1 MFRQNREPSP
11 EDVHAQRMEQRAIAG
26 QAYDQRAD
34 ADPYAPTARSRL
46 DSFRA
51 HQGQPVA
58 ATGQQ
63 DQTPPADALTPR
75 RRLDS
80 FRQQQGQPVAPMSGG
95 LASPP
100 NVPALGLGRMSDAG
114 QLGGGS
120 GSLNTDRGVPLSTR
134 RLKKEVL
141 RAEPNPHSQPEPSP
155 RARAQAL
162 SLIRSL

>member
-1 MFRQNREPSP
+1 MFRQNRESSP
-11 EDVHAQRMEQRAIAG
+11 DDVHAQRMEQRAIAG

-34 ADPYAPTARSRL
+34 EDPYAPRRL

-58 ATGQQ
+58 GAGQQ
-63 DQTPPADALTPR
+63 DQPPPAEALTPR

-80 FRQQQGQPVAPMSGG
+80 FRQQQGQPVAPVSGG

-114 QLGGGS
+114 QLGSS

-141 RAEPNPHSQPEPSP
+141 RAEPNPHSEPCLLYTSPSP
-155 RARAQAL
+155 RDQRGSRMPSSA
-162 SLIRSL
+162 

>member
-11 EDVHAQRMEQRAIAG
+11 DDVHAQRMEQRAIAG

-34 ADPYAPTARSRL
+34 ADPYAPRRL

-58 ATGQQ
+58 GAGQQ
-63 DQTPPADALTPR
+63 DQPPPAEALTPR

-80 FRQQQGQPVAPMSGG
+80 FRQQQGQPVAPVSGG

-114 QLGGGS
+114 QLGSKHHSIGYDLVADVS
-120 GSLNTDRGVPLSTR
+120 GA
-134 RLKKEVL
+134 LKSWLV
-141 RAEPNPHSQPEPSP
+141 
-155 RARAQAL
+155 
-162 SLIRSL
+162 